1 MRPFV
6 FLLHSDKGRTPSVA
20 LEAFADAQLAIDHAR
35 RLLDREPRYEKI
47 VVMEDERELAE
58 IARQHLG

>member
-6 FLLHSDKGRTPSVA
+6 FLLHRDETQTPSVA

-35 RLLDREPRYEKI
+35 KLLDREPRYEKI
-47 VVMEDERELAE
+47 VVMEAEAELAE
-58 IARQHLG
+58 IAR